1 MQKSEIDK
9 AKLTIRDSRNGV
21 FSEPPSSALS
31 VITSFR
37 ITSDQAVVPC
47 LRDLMQSHARKT
59 RLAAFAVQFVSLLV

>member
-9 AKLTIRDSRNGV
+9 AKLAIRDSRNGV
-21 FSEPPSSALS
+21 SEPPSSALS
-31 VITSFR
+31 VITSFK
-37 ITSDQAVVPC
+37 ITSDQAVIPC